1 MKNEDYEIRSV
12 GINKFSITKYNG
24 IDEEVVIPS
33 IIDGENVIVINQW
46 AFFGKKNLKKVVIQ
60 DGISTIDYCAFRE
73 CINLKE
79 VYLPNSIEYIGPE
92 AFGYI
97 DNVKIH
103 FPDKPIN
110 IAPNA
115 ITEDAFELNKTVKG
129 NGEYLGSILWN
140 VIDKDVTKFVV
151 PKECKLVEVDIF
163 YNCGNLE
170 TIEFEDGCDA
180 YLNWFSDEPLYYYI
194 GNLREIRTGYH
205 FNSKLGLQ
213 ILEYAI
219 EYDKPTMVLEKYTN
233 AIKKYEFDFILQEA
247 REKNRVGILALLI
260 EFYHN
265 RFGGDSNLKI

>member
-1 MKNEDYEIRSV
+1 MPNKDYDIAFLDIEECAI
-12 GINKFSITKYNG
+12 INYNG
-24 IDEEVVIPS
+24 TDEEVVIPS
-33 IIDGENVIVINQW
+33 IIDGFPVVEIEQW

-60 DGISTIDYCAFRE
+60 DGISAIEHGVFRE
-73 CINLKE
+73 CTNLKE
-79 VYLPNSIEYIGPE
+79 VYLPNSIETIASE

-194 GNLREIRTGYH
+194 GNLREIRTGDH
-205 FNSKLGLQ
+205 FNPELGMQ

-233 AIKKYEFDFILQEA
+233 AINESDFDSIMQEA
-247 REKNRVGILALLI
+247 RDKNRVEILAMLI
-260 EFYHN
+260 EFYHK
-265 RFGGDSNLKI
+265 RFGGTKDLRI